1 MGKVIK
7 NTFFF
12 VKIIILIVSFISFNE
27 IFAENSPV
35 KTDKAEYDLGY
46 NDGLNEAELL
56 DSEIYF
62 FIGIAS
68 PFVANGY
75 ACFLFDIYTLFAKI
89 QFPEKISAKSL
100 KYQQGFKNAYSK
112 QIRIKRLKSALQGN
126 FIAGVVYS
134 YLFLIIASLM
144 SPFFLSFW

>member
-1 MGKVIK
+1 MGKAVK
-7 NTFFF
+7 NTFFS
-12 VKIIILIVSFISFNE
+12 VKIMILIVSFTSFNE
-27 IFAENSPV
+27 IFAESSPL
-35 KTDKAEYDLGY
+35 KTDIAEYDLGY
-46 NDGLNEAELL
+46 KDGLNEAELL

-68 PFVANGY
+68 PFIANGY

-89 QFPEKISAKSL
+89 QYPEKISIKSS

-126 FIAGVVYS
+126 FIAGAGYA

-144 SPFFLSFW
+144 STFFFSFW